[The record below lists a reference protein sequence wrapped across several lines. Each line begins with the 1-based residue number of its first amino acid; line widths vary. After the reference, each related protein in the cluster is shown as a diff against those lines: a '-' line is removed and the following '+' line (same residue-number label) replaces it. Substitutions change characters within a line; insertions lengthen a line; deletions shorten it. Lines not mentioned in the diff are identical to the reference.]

1 MSESLDARLAARR
14 QAEVVSSLRRLARS
28 PASGNGAGA
37 ATLNDASTAAAAL
50 EHCDLCGK
58 QLDPDHRHLLHLV
71 DRRILCACESC
82 VAMRGGDP
90 ELRPTGTR
98 TVWLDDFTLDDE
110 VWASFGIP
118 IGLAFFIDSSA
129 TGAVSALYPSP
140 AGATESELYLEAWN
154 ELVAANPILADLA
167 PEVEALVV
175 NRLVDPHGFAIV
187 PIDRCY
193 ELVGMI
199 KATWEGIS
207 GGDVVHLELRR
218 DPARGD
224 GLGLAAHAALLLGG
238 RRAKN
243 ASTAFCT
250 ASPPGRRACA
260 RPRRAGAAPPG
271 GPCRRPAGSAPRR

>member
-28 PASGNGAGA
+28 PASGNGTGA

-140 AGATESELYLEAWN
+140 AGATESELEIESWR
-154 ELVAANPILADLA
+154 ELRAANPVLMGLEPDA
-167 PEVEALVV
+167 EALIV
-175 NRLVDPHGFAIV
+175 NRISHPPEHAIA
-187 PIDRCY
+187 PIDECY
-193 ELVGMI
+193 RLVGMI
-199 KATWEGIS
+199 KMEWDGIS
-207 GGDVVHLELRR
+207 GGAGVERAIESFFEELRE
-218 DPARGD
+218 
-224 GLGLAAHAALLLGG
+224 
-238 RRAKN
+238 
-243 ASTAFCT
+243 
-250 ASPPGRRACA
+250 
-260 RPRRAGAAPPG
+260 RAG
-271 GPCRRPAGSAPRR
+271 